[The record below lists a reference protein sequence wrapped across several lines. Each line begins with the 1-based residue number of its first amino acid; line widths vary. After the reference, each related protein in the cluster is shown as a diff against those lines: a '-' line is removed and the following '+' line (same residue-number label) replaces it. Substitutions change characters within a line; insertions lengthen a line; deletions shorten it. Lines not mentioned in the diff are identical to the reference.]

1 MFPLSDQIARC
12 FRAMKDSGFL
22 PSLFVTRTG
31 IPPPGVH
38 RAIHTPIMGREMA
51 TLCDFVEKGGD
62 TEEVNMVEWDWERES
77 GVTPEVSREN
87 TKTPEVVRDAAR

>member
-1 MFPLSDQIARC
+1 
-12 FRAMKDSGFL
+12 MKDSGFL

-62 TEEVNMVEWDWERES
+62 TEEVNMVEWDWEREAD
-77 GVTPEVSREN
+77 EVSREKM
-87 TKTPEVVRDAAR
+87 KTPEVVRDAAR